1 MKNSAQL
8 SLLHESDLE
17 PLTLSQPDGEIGV
30 TPAAQPV
37 PPASDL
43 MPIVSQSDIKPEPAL
58 PPDSIKARPSKHM
71 AKPVPK
77 DDERYLSV
85 KEVADR
91 YSVSVQTVWRHTKDS
106 PDFPKPIK
114 VLSGSTRWK
123 LRDLVAYEA
132 FRQEAV

>member
-1 MKNSAQL
+1 MKHAQL
-8 SLLHESDLE
+8 SFLRESLPKPPMQPE
-17 PLTLSQPDGEIGV
+17 PDGEIV
-30 TPAAQPV
+30 VIPAVQPI

-43 MPIVSQSDIKPEPAL
+43 IPVVSEANTKPAPAL
-58 PPDSIKARPSKHM
+58 PQDSVKVRPSKHI

-85 KEVADR
+85 KEVAGR

-106 PDFPKPIK
+106 PEFPKPIK

-132 FRQEAV
+132 FRQEDA

>member
-1 MKNSAQL
+1 MGNQAQL
-8 SLLHESDLE
+8 SLLDDSHPELPPPQPRDE
-17 PLTLSQPDGEIGV
+17 IVTIPIAQPTLS
-30 TPAAQPV
+30 AADLVSDVSDTSPSA
-37 PPASDL
+37 ASAPNRAP
-43 MPIVSQSDIKPEPAL
+43 MAPSSKRIV
-58 PPDSIKARPSKHM
+58 
-71 AKPVPK
+71 KPVPK